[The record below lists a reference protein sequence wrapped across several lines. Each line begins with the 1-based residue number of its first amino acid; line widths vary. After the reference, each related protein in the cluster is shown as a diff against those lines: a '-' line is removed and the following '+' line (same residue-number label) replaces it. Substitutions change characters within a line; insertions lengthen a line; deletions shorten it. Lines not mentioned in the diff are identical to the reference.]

1 MSRQAPLVFIMA
13 AGLGTRMKS
22 DTSKVL
28 HRIAGRPMLHWVV
41 TAARAAGAERVVAIL
56 GHQHEAVKASLD
68 ASFGAGAVDIAL
80 QPEQR
85 GTGHAVQCALPA
97 VAGESDDRIVAI
109 LAGDAPLL
117 ASDRIAELVR
127 ACAES
132 PAGLALLSTV
142 PDREMPYG
150 RLVRDAKG
158 VLEKIVEHADATP
171 EQRKLRDTNA
181 SFYAVRLGLL
191 RKDLQAL
198 RADNAKGELYLTDLV
213 AHAYA
218 RGGATA
224 IDAPFAE
231 VTGINDRVDLATV
244 EAEARRRINEGW
256 MRAGVT
262 MIDPRGT
269 YIDVDVGPLG
279 KDVWLGPNV
288 VLRGKTSLGDNVRID
303 AGAVL
308 TDVTVA
314 SDTHI
319 KPYSVLTEAA
329 IGERVEIG
337 PFTHCRPGT
346 RIDEDAR
353 LGNFVETKK
362 AHLMAGAKANHL
374 AYLGDASIGQ
384 KANIGAGTI
393 TCNYD
398 GVGKY
403 QTTIEAGA
411 FIGSDSQ
418 LVAPI
423 TIGRDA
429 YVGSG
434 TTVTKDVPRGAL
446 ALTRVKQVNV
456 EGWADRFREANK
468 KRKKPAGESE
478 GDAKKPGEGE
488 H

>member
-1 MSRQAPLVFIMA
+1 MSRPAPLVFIMA

-22 DTSKVL
+22 DVAKVL
-28 HRIAGRPMLHWVV
+28 HPIAGRPMLHWVV
-41 TAARAAGAERVVAIL
+41 TAARTAGAARVVAIL
-56 GHQHEAVKASLD
+56 GHQHEAVKTSLD
-68 ASFGAGAVDIAL
+68 KSFGEGAIQVAL
-80 QPEQR
+80 QAEQR

-97 VAGESDDRIVAI
+97 VAGEPDDRIVVI
-109 LAGDAPLL
+109 LTGDAPLL
-117 ASDRIAELVR
+117 ATERISELVR

-132 PAGLALLSTV
+132 PSGLALLSTV
-142 PDREMPYG
+142 PDRPMPYG
-150 RLVRDAKG
+150 RLVRDARG
-158 VLEKIVEHADATP
+158 VLEKIVEHPDATP
-171 EQRKLRDTNA
+171 EQRAIRDTNA
-181 SFYAVRLGLL
+181 GFYAIRLGHL
-191 RKDLQAL
+191 RRDLQAL

-213 AHAYA
+213 AHAHA

-224 IDAPFAE
+224 IDAPFTE
-231 VTGINDRVDLATV
+231 VAGINDRVDLAAV
-244 EAEARRRINEGW
+244 DAEARRRINESW

-262 MIDPRGT
+262 MVDPRTT

-279 KDVWLGPNV
+279 RDVWLGPGV
-288 VLRGKTSLGDNVRID
+288 VLRGKTALGHRVRID
-303 AGAVL
+303 TGAVL
-308 TDVTVA
+308 TDATVA
-314 SDTHI
+314 DDTYI
-319 KPYSVLTEAA
+319 KPHSVLTEAT

-337 PFTHCRPGT
+337 PFSHCRPGT

-362 AHLMAGAKANHL
+362 SHLMAGAKANHL

-403 QTTIEAGA
+403 KTTIEAGA

-418 LVAPI
+418 LVAPV
-423 TIGRDA
+423 TVGRDA

-434 TTVTKDVPRGAL
+434 TTVTRDVPRGAL

-456 EGWADRFREANK
+456 EGWADRFREAQS
-468 KRKKPAGESE
+468 KRKKGPE
-478 GDAKKPGEGE
+478 E